1 MTNSISNADV
11 AGDDAGTQLSDAV
24 SMQLVD
30 DVAVVN
36 FDDGKANVV
45 SFDAVSGLHAAL
57 DAATDHAK
65 AVLIV
70 GRDGKFS
77 AGFDLPVM
85 TGDDRH
91 QAKELFGQGAGLCH
105 RLYVH
110 PQPVI
115 AACTG
120 HALALGAIALM
131 ACDVRYGA
139 DGPYK
144 LGMTEVAI
152 GMALPTFAVELARE
166 RLSKRH
172 FQVATQHARAYDPAG
187 ARDAGYLDEVLAS
200 DAVVSDALGYATEMA
215 ATLHPR
221 AFAATRMNV
230 RAQSAS
236 TIASCIEADIAG
248 FG

>member
-1 MTNSISNADV
+1 MTNTTGDAGA
-11 AGDDAGTQLSDAV
+11 AGDQAGTQLSDAV
-24 SMQLVD
+24 SMQVID

-36 FDDGKANVV
+36 FDDGKANVI
-45 SFDAVSGLHAAL
+45 SFDAVSGMHAAL
-57 DAATDHAK
+57 DAATDAAK
-65 AVLIV
+65 AVVIV

-85 TGDDRH
+85 TGDDRD
-91 QAKELFGQGAGLCH
+91 QAKELFGRGAGLCH

-131 ACDVRYGA
+131 SCDVRYGA

-172 FQVATQHARAYDPAG
+172 FQVATQHARAYGPAG

-200 DAVVSDALGYATEMA
+200 DDVVPHALAYATEMA
-215 ATLHPR
+215 ATLHPG
-221 AFAATRMNV
+221 AFAATRKNV
-230 RAQSAS
+230 RAASAR
-236 TIASCIEADIAG
+236 TVAACIEADIAG